1 MKHGKRKKLTTEDV
15 ERAMKWYDAPPSL
28 GHRHNDLEPT
38 YVQVPDVGRLRDGEA
53 IYAPDEVVVDLRD
66 FSFAQDP
73 PEANVDSPSC
83 EATWLSL
90 EGSSVDES
98 DPKLAEFPQQGSL
111 SPALLQYYAA
121 LTNVV
126 LADTN
131 HDIRVSSNFHALQ
144 NLWPGFSKW

>member
-53 IYAPDEVVVDLRD
+53 IYAPDEVFVDLRD
-66 FSFAQDP
+66 FSSAQDP
-73 PEANVDSPSC
+73 LEPKVEGPSC
-83 EATWLSL
+83 EASWLSI
-90 EGSSVDES
+90 EGSQVDES
-98 DPKLAEFPQQGSL
+98 DPKLAEFPSHGSL
-111 SPALLQYYAA
+111 SPPLMQYYTA
-121 LTNVV
+121 LTNVI

-131 HDIRVSSNFHALQ
+131 HDIRVRNT
-144 NLWPGFSKW
+144 